1 MGVFLGQIYGASEA
15 SRSGGLLHGQFG
27 LKVVVQRH
35 GVNVASL
42 RKWVALYRVH
52 GAAGVLEKRRSPYG
66 VEFKLLV
73 LQRMREEE
81 LSYRQAAACFDI
93 RNFNIIR
100 DWERAFDE
108 GGLTALSPYSARR
121 RITMTTQSVTESQ
134 PQAHED
140 GARTRQELLDE
151 LNHLRME
158 NAYLKKTRRPGS
170 SEQPVSSRERAQSCL
185 S

>member
-1 MGVFLGQIYGASEA
+1 MGFFLGKYTEQAKLAAVEDYCT
-15 SRSGGLLHGQFG
+15 GQLG
-27 LKVVVQRH
+27 LKVVAQRH

-42 RKWVALYRVH
+42 RKWAALYRVH

-73 LQRMREEE
+73 LQRMRDEE

-140 GARTRQELLDE
+140 DARTRQELLDE
-151 LNHLRME
+151 LNQLRME
-158 NAYLKKTRRPGS
+158 NAYLKKLDALVQAS
-170 SEQPVSSRERAQSCL
+170 SPSARGNEPESCL

>member
-1 MGVFLGQIYGASEA
+1 MGKYTEQAKLAAVEDYCTGQ
-15 SRSGGLLHGQFG
+15 LG
-27 LKVVVQRH
+27 LKVVAQCH

-42 RKWVALYRVH
+42 RKWAALYRVH
-52 GAAGVLEKRRSPYG
+52 GAAGVLEKRRSPYS

-73 LQRMREEE
+73 LQCMREEE
-81 LSYRQAAACFDI
+81 LSYRQAAARFDI

-108 GGLTALSPYSARR
+108 GGLTALSPYSGRR
-121 RITMTTQSVTESQ
+121 HIAMTTQLVTESQ
-134 PQAHED
+134 SQAHED

-151 LNHLRME
+151 LGQLRME
-158 NAYLKKTRRPGS
+158 NAYLKKLDALVQANNPS
-170 SEQPVSSRERAQSCL
+170 AQGKEPESCL